1 MLVIIKS
8 NFHTFSA
15 TFSQKVKAIRKE
27 KHCDLSVTEQLMINE
42 LYCGTDSEVSVG
54 VGGGSSY
61 MESGRSTSGKTRALI
76 FLWIDANWQWNVFL
90 TSLSPSTTPCN
101 ASVMNCQLRK

>member
-54 VGGGSSY
+54 VGVWQLLC
-61 MESGRSTSGKTRALI
+61 GKRQKYKRE
-76 FLWIDANWQWNVFL
+76 NK
-90 TSLSPSTTPCN
+90 SPYFP
-101 ASVMNCQLRK
+101 LD